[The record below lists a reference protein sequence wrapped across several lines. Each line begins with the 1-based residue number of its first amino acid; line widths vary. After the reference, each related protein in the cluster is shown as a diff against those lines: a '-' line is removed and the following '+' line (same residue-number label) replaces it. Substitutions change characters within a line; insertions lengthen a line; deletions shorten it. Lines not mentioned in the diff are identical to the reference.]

1 MTSRSKAK
9 GNSLE
14 RDVCNQLNEVF
25 KSKEFTRTP
34 SSGAIMGL
42 SNAKKK
48 DGLNLHT
55 KQTLG
60 ADLICPDWFKFS
72 VECKNYA
79 DEPNY
84 SKIIKEDDSTLNRW
98 LGEALF
104 DATTL
109 QLSPMLVFKTTRKGA
124 YVAIP
129 NVFILPKVI
138 THYSYYNGFWIIGIE
153 TFLSNVNELNEQNEQ
168 KLENIQ
174 EWLRKDTR
182 VKFLIDFM
190 LKQKKK

>member
-14 RDVCNQLNEVF
+14 RDVCNQLNEAF
-25 KSKEFTRTP
+25 SCKEFTRTP

-84 SKIIKEDDSTLNRW
+84 SKIIKEDDNTLNRW

-109 QLSPMLVFKTTRKGA
+109 QLSPLLVFKTTHKGA
-124 YVAIP
+124 YVA
-129 NVFILPKVI
+129 LPKLFDLPESI
-138 THYSYYNGFWIIGIE
+138 LHYSCYNGFWIIGIDH
-153 TFLSNVNELNEQNEQ
+153 FLKNVKIINEQNEQ
-168 KLENIQ
+168 KLDSIS
-174 EWLRKDTR
+174 EWVRTDNR
-182 VKFLIDFM
+182 VRFLIDFM